1 MLAFAPG
8 RMARASPLSNAAHV
22 TARDDPTDP
31 GLFVQPRSFRTPQ
44 PAFPGPGTIDRL
56 VASAPKTASRVALI
70 GFGAIARLVAEQ
82 LEEITSARLAGVL
95 VRPRHLAAARKAL
108 PRSVAVVTSVGELRE
123 LSAALIVECAGQ
135 SAVAEYGEPVV
146 AGGTDL
152 MVISSGALAD
162 HGLRERLVASAGA
175 TGARILVPVGAI
187 AGIDG
192 LNALRLGGLDH
203 VRYTSIKPPIAWK
216 GTPAEDA
223 VDLDALSQAAEVFAG
238 PADAAARRFPK
249 NANIAAT
256 VALAG
261 LGFER
266 TEVHLV
272 ADPGVVENIGRIEA
286 GGRVGTLE
294 LELRGP
300 PDPDNPKTSTV
311 TAFSILHAIAN
322 RSATLV
328 V

>member
-1 MLAFAPG
+1 
-8 RMARASPLSNAAHV
+8 
-22 TARDDPTDP
+22 
-31 GLFVQPRSFRTPQ
+31 
-44 PAFPGPGTIDRL
+44 
-56 VASAPKTASRVALI
+56 VASAPRTASRIALI

-82 LEEITSARLAGVL
+82 LEEITSAGLAGVL

-162 HGLRERLVASAGA
+162 HGLRGRLVASAAA

-223 VDLDALSQAAEVFAG
+223 VDLDALSRAAEVFAG

-286 GGRVGTLE
+286 EGRVGTLE